1 MSFATAYGLTGDN
14 ERGEPT
20 MPKLKLDMSMSLDGY
35 IAAPGA
41 SLEDP
46 LGKGGMR
53 LHDWVFGLK
62 SFREAH
68 GMEGGDAE
76 SADNQIV
83 TEITRGIGAV
93 LMGRKM
99 FSGGSG
105 PWESDPNADA
115 WWGDDPPFHV
125 PVFVLTHHE
134 REPLVMQG
142 GTTFHFVTGGLG
154 SAVEQARAAAGDLDV
169 SIAGGASIV
178 QQCLAA
184 GLVDEFQIHVVPVLL
199 GGGVRLFD
207 GTVPAPVELEAERV
221 AVSPAVTHLRFR
233 VNR

>member
-1 MSFATAYGLTGDN
+1 
-14 ERGEPT
+14 
-20 MPKLKLDMSMSLDGY
+20 
-35 IAAPGA
+35 
-41 SLEDP
+41 
-46 LGKGGMR
+46 
-53 LHDWVFGLK
+53 
-62 SFREAH
+62 
-68 GMEGGDAE
+68 MEGGDSASPDNEIVAE
-76 SADNQIV
+76 A
-83 TEITRGIGAV
+83 TRDIGAYV
-93 LMGRKM
+93 MGRKM

-134 REPLVMQG
+134 REPLVKAG
-142 GTTFHFVTGGLG
+142 GTTFHFVTGGLR
-154 SAVEQARAAAGDLDV
+154 SAVEQATVAAGDLDV

-221 AVSPAVTHLRFR
+221 LASPAVTHLRFR
-233 VNR
+233 VSP